1 MSLRAKNELFYTMT
15 TMFIDNIIKKYDL
28 QEMTKET
35 KVNYLRNIVQYC
47 ERHYDQTYEG
57 NHPKAQHGWLVLK
70 DQKGEKH
77 DVAYR
82 GIWSIEKLKEL
93 MALQFSVK
101 PEDLHLMMVHD
112 ICPEG
117 HQHRRAKAAEGKP
130 LPDDDSFTSVL

>member
-15 TMFIDNIIKKYDL
+15 TMFIDNIINTYDL
-28 QEMTKET
+28 QETSDEPKL
-35 KVNYLRNIVQYC
+35 KFLRNIVQYC

-57 NHPKAQHGWLVLK
+57 HHPKAQDDYTGQGAPLPASSRRCGHEDGWLVLK

-93 MALQFSVK
+93 MAAQFSVK
-101 PEDLHLMMVHD
+101 PEDLHMTLVY
-112 ICPEG
+112 
-117 HQHRRAKAAEGKP
+117 
-130 LPDDDSFTSVL
+130 DSFTAHE

>member
-15 TMFIDNIIKKYDL
+15 TMFIDNIIKTYDL
-28 QEMTKET
+28 QETDDET
-35 KVNYLRNIVQYC
+35 KLNFLRNVVQYC

-57 NHPKAQHGWLVLK
+57 NHPKAQDGWLILT
-70 DQKGEKH
+70 DSKGEKH

-112 ICPEG
+112 
-117 HQHRRAKAAEGKP
+117 
-130 LPDDDSFTSVL
+130 SFTSVL